1 MKRIVNNRGLTLVE
15 IIMTLALL
23 GALICPLM
31 NLLVISQKINS
42 EGEKEFMVFQTAQ
55 YYMEETR
62 SIDEIDTG
70 LFLYNGEK
78 GYYVRSVSGVL
89 DNCNVE
95 IRVIPARYGMHYI
108 EVDFIKDYEVVYALK
123 GSIVF

>member
-1 MKRIVNNRGLTLVE
+1 
-15 IIMTLALL
+15 
-23 GALICPLM
+23 M

-108 EVDFIKDYEVVYALK
+108 EVDIIKDYEVVYALK